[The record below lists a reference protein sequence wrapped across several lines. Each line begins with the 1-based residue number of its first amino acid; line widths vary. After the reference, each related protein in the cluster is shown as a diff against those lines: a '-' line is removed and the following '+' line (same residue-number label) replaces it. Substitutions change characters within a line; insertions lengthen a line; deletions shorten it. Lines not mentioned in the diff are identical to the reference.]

1 MSSDLE
7 QLQLAFA
14 FHMVRE
20 LAGADAQLDRAE
32 LDWIR
37 STFPAGQLKAAGLI
51 DVTGRTTPLFDELR
65 HRALV
70 ELPDLLSP
78 EQKLDLIELV
88 TKASAADGVLAA
100 EEADAIAAVARILGV
115 PDDQWLGFLDG
126 LLQSG
131 LVERDATGW

>member
-20 LAGADAQLDRAE
+20 LAGADAQLDQTE

-37 STFPAGQLKAAGLI
+37 TTFPVAKLKAAGLV
-51 DVTGRTTPLFDELR
+51 DVTGRATPLFDELR
-65 HRALV
+65 HRALS
-70 ELPDLLSP
+70 ELPERLVP
-78 EQKLDLIELV
+78 EQKLELIELIA
-88 TKASAADGVLAA
+88 KASAADGVLAA

-115 PDDQWLGFLDG
+115 PDDQWLGFLEG

-131 LVERDATGW
+131 LVQRDATGW

>member
-14 FHMVRE
+14 FHMVQE
-20 LAGADAQLDRAE
+20 LAGADAQLDQSE

-37 STFPAGQLKAAGLI
+37 STFPLARLKAAGLV

-65 HRALV
+65 HRALG
-70 ELPDLLSP
+70 ELPELLAP
-78 EQKLDLIELV
+78 EQKLELV
-88 TKASAADGVLAA
+88 ELIARASAADGVLAA
-100 EEADAIAAVARILGV
+100 EEADAIAAVARILEV
-115 PDDQWLGFLDG
+115 PEDQWLGLLDG
-126 LLQSG
+126 MVQSG